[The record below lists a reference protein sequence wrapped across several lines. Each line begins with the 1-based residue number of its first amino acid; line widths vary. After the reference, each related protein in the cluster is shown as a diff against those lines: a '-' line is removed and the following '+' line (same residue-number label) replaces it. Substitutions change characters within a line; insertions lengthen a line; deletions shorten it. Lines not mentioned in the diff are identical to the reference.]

1 MGERPFSAY
10 LDQMFE
16 SGEKE
21 MAVFASGM
29 LALVCALD
37 RITDKLE
44 LIQNELY
51 LIKMRTHD

>member
-1 MGERPFSAY
+1 MSERPFSAY

-37 RITDKLE
+37 RVTDKLE

-51 LIKMRTHD
+51 LLRMKS